1 MLDAEIV
8 PDGIFAVNDLTAIGA
23 MQTIQKRGYKIP
35 GDISIVGF
43 SDGSFS
49 GITDP
54 NLTSVDQ
61 HGYEMGTTAAEILF
75 NRILSSEEKYIPE
88 IKVLQADLIIR
99 GSSVRE

>member
-1 MLDAEIV
+1 MTNPHL
-8 PDGIFAVNDLTAIGA
+8 
-23 MQTIQKRGYKIP
+23 
-35 GDISIVGF
+35 S
-43 SDGSFS
+43 
-49 GITDP
+49 
-54 NLTSVDQ
+54 SVDQ